1 MRILDLHNTRH
12 EDVESK
18 CHSFINKNW
27 NNQLTIVT
35 GHSPTMKSIVC
46 KILDQYNLQYIVG
59 GITGSEGY
67 IKIFTGGIN
76 V

>member
-1 MRILDLHNTRH
+1 
-12 EDVESK
+12 
-18 CHSFINKNW
+18 
-27 NNQLTIVT
+27 
-35 GHSPTMKSIVC
+35 MKSIVC
-46 KILDQYNLQYIVG
+46 KVLDQYNLQYIVG